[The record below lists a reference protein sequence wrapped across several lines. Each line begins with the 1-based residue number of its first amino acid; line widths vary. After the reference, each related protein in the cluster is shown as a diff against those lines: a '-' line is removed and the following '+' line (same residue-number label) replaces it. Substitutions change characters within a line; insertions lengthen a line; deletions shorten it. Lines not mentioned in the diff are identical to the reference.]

1 MIQPHSI
8 AERLIRKFNRRTLI
22 CYTPSKWFPNLGSI
36 VIKFYEINVRLHL
49 MPLHKRSAIFFFLM
63 AWSNLCG
70 PICELFVPSFIS
82 LCLSPSLLLSGM
94 PDSDDQV
101 PASTPSSRSS
111 NVNIANQIKDIKS
124 ALRSSIDKPPDFID
138 FRGGFEWGKR
148 GLVWSPPRSRYD
160 EFV

>member
-1 MIQPHSI
+1 M
-8 AERLIRKFNRRTLI
+8 
-22 CYTPSKWFPNLGSI
+22 
-36 VIKFYEINVRLHL
+36 
-49 MPLHKRSAIFFFLM
+49 
-63 AWSNLCG
+63 
-70 PICELFVPSFIS
+70 PSFIS

-111 NVNIANQIKDIKS
+111 NVNIANQIKDKKA

-138 FRGGFEWGKR
+138 FRGGFEWGNR